1 MASVYKRTEDKEI
14 ARPVWYIGYTDFR
27 GRRRTVRGFTDKGE
41 TKRLAAK
48 LEEET
53 RLIRLGVKQP
63 AEELHS
69 FNKPR
74 TLEQLIKEFIQ
85 HLRNRDASDKHVKI
99 HESRL
104 KRIIEEAKCRGLAD
118 LTPHRIETY
127 LAKCR
132 EAGMGK
138 RTSNHY
144 LRAIKQFTRWLVKTR
159 RMFDNPLADVPML
172 NSQTDRRHERRPLS
186 LEEFALLIAAAERG
200 KPIES
205 ISGSDRAMMYFLAVF
220 TGYRKGE
227 LGSLTSAS
235 FNLNDDPATVTVQAA
250 YSKHRRTDTQ
260 VLHPAVT
267 SRLLLWF
274 QSKEFLTSST
284 VLFPVS
290 DRVPGGVDRK
300 TSKMME
306 RDLKAARGLWIEA
319 ASSPSER
326 TKREHSDFLAYVDQQ
341 GRFADF
347 HANRH
352 TFITNLGKAGVSP
365 KTTQTLARHS
375 DIRLTMNVYSH
386 TDLEEKADAIRRL
399 PSPAQECL
407 RSGPTALEGKNGQTV
422 SPDGTQPKSAGDE
435 SDASEIVEESS
446 LDATSRRLSRRDR
459 STPGRNRT
467 CNLRIRSPL
476 LYPVE
481 LRALA

>member
-1 MASVYKRTEDKEI
+1 MASVYKRTEDKGI

-48 LEEET
+48 LEDET

-63 AEELHS
+63 SEELHS
-69 FNKPR
+69 LNKPR
-74 TLEQLIKEFIQ
+74 TLQQLADEFVQ
-85 HLRNRDASDKHVKI
+85 HLRNRDASEKHVKI

-104 KRIIEEAKCRGLAD
+104 KRIFEEAKCRGLAD

-132 EAGMGK
+132 EKGMGK
-138 RTSNHY
+138 LTSNHY

-172 NSQTDRRHERRPLS
+172 NSQTDRRHERRPLG
-186 LEEFALLIAAAERG
+186 LEEFAQLVAAAENG

-205 ISGSDRAMMYFLAVF
+205 IPGPDRALMYVLAVF

-227 LGSLTSAS
+227 LGSLTPVS
-235 FNLNDDPATVTVQAA
+235 FDLRSDPPTVTVQAA

-267 SRLLLWF
+267 SRLLRWL
-274 QSKEFLTSST
+274 QSKPSITPTTL
-284 VLFPVS
+284 LFPVS

-306 RDLKAARGLWIEA
+306 RDLQAARKPGWT
-319 ASSPSER
+319 PPR
-326 TKREHSDFLAYVDQQ
+326 
-341 GRFADF
+341 
-347 HANRH
+347 RH
-352 TFITNLGKAGVSP
+352 L
-365 KTTQTLARHS
+365 
-375 DIRLTMNVYSH
+375 
-386 TDLEEKADAIRRL
+386 
-399 PSPAQECL
+399 
-407 RSGPTALEGKNGQTV
+407 SGPRV
-422 SPDGTQPKSAGDE
+422 
-435 SDASEIVEESS
+435 
-446 LDATSRRLSRRDR
+446 
-459 STPGRNRT
+459 RNP
-467 CNLRIRSPL
+467 IS
-476 LYPVE
+476 
-481 LRALA
+481 